1 MRSIFIVLLVFFTAC
16 KKENDSESL
25 IVGKWKDG
33 STNQFPGWIDPNCV
47 KDDTHEF
54 TNKGVYI
61 FDKGSVNCYANDANF
76 TKTYEVKGD
85 SLFIGNEGF
94 IIKTLTSNELIYE
107 SRNQVVGGFV
117 IKSMRLIK

>member
-1 MRSIFIVLLVFFTAC
+1 MRSVFIVLLVFFSAC
-16 KKENDSESL
+16 KKEDETESL

-33 STNQFPGWIDPNCV
+33 STNQFPAWIDPNCV

-54 TNKGVYI
+54 TNKGLYI
-61 FDKGSVNCYANDANF
+61 FNKGDINCYSNDANF
-76 TKTYEVKGD
+76 TKNYEVKGD

-107 SRNQVVGGFV
+107 QKNVIVGGFV
-117 IKSMRLIK
+117 TKSFRLIK